1 MGDGG
6 QMGQRQFVVVAIMVL
21 AIVVAAVLVGGVAR
35 P

>member
-6 QMGQRQFVVVAIMVL
+6 QMGQRQFVVVAIVVL